1 MSETPIEL
9 IIAAFND
16 EKGAEV
22 ALKELQAAKKEKLI
36 GIQAAAIV
44 RRDAKNKLH
53 VREVGELTPK
63 KGAVGGAVLGAAVG
77 LLTGGAGLVLGAA
90 GALIGNIIGRK
101 HDIGFSNQRLETI
114 GESLKPGSSAIVA
127 VIEHKWVVALEED
140 LAELGADVMTA
151 AIAADIAEQLAADKD
166 LAYSALST
174 DDSFSVSRT
183 AAGEDSVEYSDM
195 VVTEESLSTSA
206 AVATAE
212 GVAFESTTMTEEG
225 IAHEAGVITDEGA
238 VLSATLIT
246 EDGVSGAMLAAVV
259 GEEEAEEAE
268 SEEEA

>member
-1 MSETPIEL
+1 M
-9 IIAAFND
+9 
-16 EKGAEV
+16 
-22 ALKELQAAKKEKLI
+22 
-36 GIQAAAIV
+36 
-44 RRDAKNKLH
+44 
-53 VREVGELTPK
+53 
-63 KGAVGGAVLGAAVG
+63 
-77 LLTGGAGLVLGAA
+77 
-90 GALIGNIIGRK
+90 
-101 HDIGFSNQRLETI
+101 
-114 GESLKPGSSAIVA
+114 A